1 MLCRACKREIP
12 ENSIYCNWCGEKQ
25 IRERKKK
32 CEIKVP
38 NPRQLKSGNWN
49 IELAAEGQS
58 VTEPTRDLCIA
69 RARAIRAGFLETK
82 AKEKRSPITLGE
94 AIDQY
99 VDRRKNVWSPTTI
112 RTAMNIRKNRLKAV
126 MDKGLNQDWQAVM
139 DDESSRLAPKTIHN
153 EWTFIES
160 VLKEQGCT
168 IPNIRLPQ
176 LKKTERKW
184 LDPDEI
190 KLFCKAL
197 IGEEVEMEALL
208 ALLGMRRSEVLGLR
222 WEDVDLEHNCIYV
235 RRVKVPNENN
245 EYVVRSKTKTV
256 ESTRVVPILIPRLAE
271 LLQDGGDGFIS
282 SQPPNGLW
290 RRINEICQKAGVPEV
305 GVHGLRHSFASL
317 AYYLDYKEE
326 ECMRIGGWSDPKIL
340 HEIYTHLSAKN
351 LNMKKDKMYEF
362 YKNLDEKEEVASAEV

>member
-176 LKKTERKW
+176 LKKTERK
-184 LDPDEI
+184 
-190 KLFCKAL
+190 
-197 IGEEVEMEALL
+197 
-208 ALLGMRRSEVLGLR
+208 
-222 WEDVDLEHNCIYV
+222 
-235 RRVKVPNENN
+235 
-245 EYVVRSKTKTV
+245 
-256 ESTRVVPILIPRLAE
+256 
-271 LLQDGGDGFIS
+271 
-282 SQPPNGLW
+282 
-290 RRINEICQKAGVPEV
+290 
-305 GVHGLRHSFASL
+305 
-317 AYYLDYKEE
+317 
-326 ECMRIGGWSDPKIL
+326 
-340 HEIYTHLSAKN
+340 
-351 LNMKKDKMYEF
+351 
-362 YKNLDEKEEVASAEV
+362 

>member
-1 MLCRACKREIP
+1 MLCKACKGEIS

-32 CEIKVP
+32 GEIKVP

-82 AKEKRSPITLGE
+82 MKEKRPPITL
-94 AIDQY
+94 
-99 VDRRKNVWSPTTI
+99 R
-112 RTAMNIRKNRLKAV
+112 
-126 MDKGLNQDWQAVM
+126 
-139 DDESSRLAPKTIHN
+139 
-153 EWTFIES
+153 
-160 VLKEQGCT
+160 EQGCT

-197 IGEEVEMEALL
+197 IGEKVEMEALL

-222 WEDVDLEHNCIYV
+222 WEDIDLEHNCIYV

-290 RRINEICQKAGVPEV
+290 SRINEICQKAGVPEV

-362 YKNLDEKEEVASAEV
+362 YKNLEEGEEAAPAEA